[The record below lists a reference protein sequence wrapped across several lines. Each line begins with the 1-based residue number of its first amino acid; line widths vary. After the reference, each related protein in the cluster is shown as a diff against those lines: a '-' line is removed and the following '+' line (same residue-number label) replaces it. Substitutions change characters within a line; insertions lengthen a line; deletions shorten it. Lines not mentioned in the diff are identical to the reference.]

1 MDKKSEN
8 RKLQNEI
15 DILKKQLLQYKNVE
29 KENTTQKKEI
39 QVISKL

>member
-15 DILKKQLLQYKNVE
+15 DVLKKQLLQYKNVE